1 MSIGLTR
8 NNKGFTLLEV
18 MIAITVLAFILGIV
32 YTTFATVSESDKR
45 GAAALE
51 SNVKIRNLA
60 EYIMK
65 DLSSLFIDFDQKP
78 DNGNPAGL
86 TSGLVSNLSSEG
98 VGRLD
103 FTALSVDSGD
113 FNDALIAEIGYSLLP
128 SGEGAYKLIKR
139 IDETPDENLK
149 EGGHFFEL
157 MEGISSLTFEFF
169 NEKGEWQQEWDS
181 LEGNRLPRT
190 IKIII
195 AFDDNKGESKA
206 FSMQVPVYLGV
217 EL

>member
-1 MSIGLTR
+1 MGIRLMR
-8 NNKGFTLLEV
+8 NNRGFTLLEV

-32 YTTFATVSESDKR
+32 YTTFATVSESYKR

-60 EYIMK
+60 EYMMK
-65 DLSSLFIDFDQKP
+65 DLSSLFIDFDQDLDKC
-78 DNGNPAGL
+78 NPACL
-86 TSGLVSNLSSEG
+86 TYGLVSDIVSEG
-98 VGRLD
+98 VSRLD
-103 FTALSVDSGD
+103 FTALSTDSDD
-113 FNDALIAEIGYSLLP
+113 FNDAFITEVGYSLLP
-128 SGEGAYKLIKR
+128 SGESSYSLIKR

-149 EGGHFFEL
+149 EGGHSFEL

-169 NEKGEWQQEWDS
+169 NDKGEWLKEWYS
-181 LEGNRLPRT
+181 LDKNLLPRT

-195 AFDDNKGESKA
+195 AFDDDMGESKT